1 VTHPSLGRPP
11 RDVFRGHPEAAAR
24 IRASV
29 EPLSVRALEIALDRR
44 PVMRDRLGEVG
55 LRTLLADS
63 PALIDRVAEAMA
75 SDNPAVA
82 SELVTWIAPIYRRR
96 KIAMD
101 DLIAVLEGIR
111 AAVGA
116 SLDETELG
124 ALDRTVDAMVERARW
139 NRRIAGDARPR
150 NKLLRFLYKGA

>member
-1 VTHPSLGRPP
+1 
-11 RDVFRGHPEAAAR
+11 
-24 IRASV
+24 
-29 EPLSVRALEIALDRR
+29 VRALEIALDRR